1 MMRPKTMAQFVGQSE
16 TKPLLSLELATG
28 NCRNVAIFGPAGLGK
43 TSLAGVIANTLNR
56 EFHEHIAS
64 ETWTPEWVTD
74 MLLDLS
80 IEGYD
85 DKGIPGPG
93 AKKHVVYIDEFHS
106 CRPSVMDAFLRPIE
120 DSHVWKN
127 GLPNWLSETTY
138 IISTNYPEKVPNA
151 LLQRFP
157 LQFNLVQYTD
167 EDMTKI
173 VRANFPSM
181 PKAIAEDIARRSKGI
196 PRLAISFGDSIS
208 LYKGDA
214 DTFFK
219 LRGID
224 EHGLDSRDR
233 KYLEILEESDRPL
246 SLNTIAS
253 CMRDSASVI
262 STMVEP
268 TLIFKGLVHI
278 TGKGRTLAAKQA
290 RGKRG

>member
-1 MMRPKTMAQFVGQSE
+1 
-16 TKPLLSLELATG
+16 
-28 NCRNVAIFGPAGLGK
+28 
-43 TSLAGVIANTLNR
+43 
-56 EFHEHIAS
+56 
-64 ETWTPEWVTD
+64 
-74 MLLDLS
+74 
-80 IEGYD
+80 
-85 DKGIPGPG
+85 
-93 AKKHVVYIDEFHS
+93 
-106 CRPSVMDAFLRPIE
+106 
-120 DSHVWKN
+120 
-127 GLPNWLSETTY
+127 
-138 IISTNYPEKVPNA
+138 
-151 LLQRFP
+151 
-157 LQFNLVQYTD
+157 
-167 EDMTKI
+167 MTKI
-173 VRANFPSM
+173 VRANFPKM
-181 PKAIAEDIARRSKGI
+181 PKDIAEDIARRAKGI
-196 PRLAISFGDSIS
+196 PRLAISYGDSIS